1 MEALQ
6 KLPRIIISLLVL
18 FILFNGNLNAEKKND
33 QKIGKSQIQ
42 TSFSPVQSTKSL
54 YFKSDLTMDKFID
67 DLMSKMTL
75 EEKIGQL
82 NLPSM
87 DDFVT
92 GQAKSSNV
100 GQKVRDGKA
109 GGLFNVKG
117 VDKIRELQRIAVE
130 ESRLKIPLIFGMD
143 VIHGYESTFPIPLG
157 MASSWDLDLIQ
168 QSARIAAQEATADG
182 IDWTFSPMVD
192 IARDPRWGRVAEGAG
207 EDPFLGSQIAK
218 AMVAGY
224 QGNDLS
230 AKNTMLSCVKHF
242 GLYGAAEAGRDYNTA
257 DMSRVTMFNVYFPPY
272 KAAVDAGAGSIMASF
287 NELEGIPATGN
298 HWLQTEVLRNQ
309 WGFQGFDVSDYTG
322 ISEMIVHGMGDL
334 QQVSALALKAGV
346 DMDMVSEGY
355 LTTLKKSIDEGIVS
369 YSDIDTAVRRI
380 LEAKYRLG
388 LFADPYKYCDS
399 NRAKTE
405 IYSDANRAVARKVA
419 SNSMVLLK
427 NDQQL
432 LPLPSKG
439 KIAVIG
445 PLADNAE
452 NMAGTWS
459 VATIQ
464 SKSISLL
471 KGLKETLGSQ
481 VTFLYAKGANFDY
494 DSVFESRI
502 TSFGK
507 NAFRDNRSKEEMLKE
522 AVDVAN
528 QSDVIVAALGE
539 AAEQSG
545 EASSMSN
552 IELRPSQKDLL
563 RELKKTGK
571 PIVLV
576 LFNGRPMIL
585 NEEMEFADAV
595 LDVWFPG
602 SEAGYAISDVLFGKV
617 NPSGKLPMTFPRN
630 MGQIPIYY
638 NHKNT
643 GRALADENKWEK
655 FRSAYLDSPVTPLLP
670 FGYGL
675 SYTTFNYGDINL
687 STTKLQGEQKLVAN
701 ITVTNTGKY
710 DGAEVVQLY
719 IHDLVGR
726 NTRPVKELKGFQKIM
741 LKAGESKT
749 VTFEITPEQFKYYDN
764 ELNYDWDGG
773 DFDILIG
780 GNSADLKTARI
791 NWMK

>member
-18 FILFNGNLNAEKKND
+18 FILFNGNLYAEKKND
-33 QKIGKSQIQ
+33 KRPAKSAIQ
-42 TSFSPVQSTKSL
+42 TSFSPIQSSKSL
-54 YFKSDLTMDKFID
+54 YFKSDPTMDKFID

-117 VDKIRELQRIAVE
+117 VDKIRELQRIAIE

-207 EDPFLGSQIAK
+207 EDPYLGSKIAG

-230 AKNTMLSCVKHF
+230 EKNTMLSCVKHF

-309 WGFQGFDVSDYTG
+309 WGFKGFDVSDYTG

-334 QQVSALALKAGV
+334 QEVSALALKAGV

-355 LTTLKKSIDEGIVS
+355 LTTLKKSIDEGKVS

-388 LFADPYKYCDS
+388 LFSDPYKYCDS

-405 IYSDANRAVARKVA
+405 VYSDANRAVARKVA

-464 SKSISLL
+464 SKSISVL
-471 KGLKETLGSQ
+471 KGLKETMGGQ

-494 DSVFESRI
+494 DPVFESRI

-507 NAFRDNRSKEEMLKE
+507 NAFRDNRSKQEMLKE
-522 AVDVAN
+522 AVDIAN
-528 QSDVIVAALGE
+528 QSEVIVAALGE
-539 AAEQSG
+539 AAEESG

-585 NEEMEFADAV
+585 NEEMELADAV

-655 FRSAYLDSPVTPLLP
+655 YRSAYLDSPVTPLLP

-687 STTKLQGEQKLVAN
+687 SSTKLQGDQKLEAS
-701 ITVTNTGKY
+701 ITVANTGKY

-749 VTFEITPEQFKYYDN
+749 VTFEITPEQLKYYDN
-764 ELNYDWDGG
+764 QLNYDWDGG
-773 DFDILIG
+773 DFDIMIG
-780 GNSADLKTARI
+780 GNSADVKTARI

>member
-18 FILFNGNLNAEKKND
+18 FILFNGNSYAEKKND
-33 QKIGKSQIQ
+33 KKPAKSAIQ
-42 TSFSPVQSTKSL
+42 TSFSPIQSSKSL
-54 YFKSDLTMDKFID
+54 YFKSDPTMDKFID

-257 DMSRVTMFNVYFPPY
+257 DMSRVTMFNFYLPPY

-585 NEEMEFADAV
+585 NEEMELADAV

-741 LKAGESKT
+741 LKSGESKT

-773 DFDILIG
+773 DFDVLIG

>member
-33 QKIGKSQIQ
+33 KKPAKSVIQ
-42 TSFSPVQSTKSL
+42 TSFSPIQSTKSL
-54 YFKSDLTMDKFID
+54 YFKSDPIMDKFID

-100 GQKVRDGKA
+100 GQKVRDGKS

-257 DMSRVTMFNVYFPPY
+257 DMSRVTMFNFYLPPY

-355 LTTLKKSIDEGIVS
+355 LTTLKKSIDEGKVS

-507 NAFRDNRSKEEMLKE
+507 NAFRDNRSKDEMLKE

-585 NEEMEFADAV
+585 NEEMELADAV

>member
-6 KLPRIIISLLVL
+6 KLPRIIISSLVL
-18 FILFNGNLNAEKKND
+18 FILFNGNLYAEKKND
-33 QKIGKSQIQ
+33 KRPAKSAIQ
-42 TSFSPVQSTKSL
+42 TSFSPIQSSKSL
-54 YFKSDLTMDKFID
+54 YFKSDPTMDKFID

-207 EDPFLGSQIAK
+207 EDPYLGSKIAG

-230 AKNTMLSCVKHF
+230 EKNTMLSCVKHF
-242 GLYGAAEAGRDYNTA
+242 GLYGAAEAGRDYNTT
-257 DMSRVTMFNVYFPPY
+257 DMSRITMFNVYLPPY

-298 HWLQTEVLRNQ
+298 HWLQTEILRNQ
-309 WGFQGFDVSDYTG
+309 WGFKGFDVSDYTG

-334 QQVSALALKAGV
+334 QEVSALALKAGV

-355 LTTLKKSIDEGIVS
+355 LTTLKKSIDEGKVS

-388 LFADPYKYCDS
+388 LFSDPYKYCDS

-405 IYSDANRAVARKVA
+405 VYSDANRAVARKVA

-464 SKSISLL
+464 SKSISVL
-471 KGLKETLGSQ
+471 KGLKETMGSQ

-494 DSVFESRI
+494 DPVFESRI

-522 AVDVAN
+522 AVDIAN

-539 AAEQSG
+539 AAEESG

-585 NEEMEFADAV
+585 NEEMELADAV

-643 GRALADENKWEK
+643 GRALTDENKWEK
-655 FRSAYLDSPVTPLLP
+655 YRSAYLDSPVTPLLP

-687 STTKLQGEQKLVAN
+687 SSTKLQGDQKLEAS
-701 ITVTNTGKY
+701 ITVANTGKY

-749 VTFEITPEQFKYYDN
+749 VTFEITPEQLKYYDN
-764 ELNYDWDGG
+764 QLNYDWDGG
-773 DFDILIG
+773 DFDIMIG
-780 GNSADLKTARI
+780 GNSADVKTARI